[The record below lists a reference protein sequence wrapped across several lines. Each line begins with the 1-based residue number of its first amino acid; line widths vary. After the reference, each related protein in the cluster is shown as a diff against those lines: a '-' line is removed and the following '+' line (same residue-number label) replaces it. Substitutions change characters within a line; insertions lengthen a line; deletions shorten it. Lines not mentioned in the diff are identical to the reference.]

1 MSDSH
6 TPPSPAGLLV
16 IDKPRGPTSTSVC
29 RLVKARLRRAGA
41 PRTVKVG
48 HGGTLDP
55 LASGVLVVLVGR
67 AATRLCEEV
76 MAGEKRYTAH
86 VDLSHRS
93 TTDDGEGE
101 LTEISV
107 LRPPTRAEIE
117 SVCAR
122 FVGRIMQTPPAH
134 SAMMV
139 GGRRAYEM
147 ARRGEEPGLR
157 ARPVTIHSIDI
168 VEYEWPRLVID
179 VRCGKGV
186 YIRSLARDIG
196 LALGPGAM
204 LADLR
209 RTAVGEYTVDRAT
222 TLDALPEAIGQ
233 SDLIPV
239 PPLA

>member
-1 MSDSH
+1 MTDSH
-6 TPPSPAGLLV
+6 APPPPAGLLV

-29 RLVKARLRRAGA
+29 RLVKARLRRGGA

-67 AATRLCEEV
+67 AATRLCDEI
-76 MAGEKRYTAH
+76 MAGEKRYIAH
-86 VDLSHRS
+86 VDLAHRS

-107 LRPPTRAEIE
+107 LRPPTRDEIE
-117 SVCAR
+117 AVCSR

-139 GGRRAYEM
+139 GGRRAYDM
-147 ARRGEEPGLR
+147 ARRGEDPGLR
-157 ARPVTIHSIDI
+157 ARPVTIRSIDI
-168 VEYEWPRLVID
+168 VEYDWPRLVID

-209 RTAVGEYTVDRAT
+209 RTAVGEHTIDRAT
-222 TLDALPEAIGQ
+222 PLDALPEAIGQ
-233 SDLIPV
+233 DDLIPV
-239 PPLA
+239 PPLP